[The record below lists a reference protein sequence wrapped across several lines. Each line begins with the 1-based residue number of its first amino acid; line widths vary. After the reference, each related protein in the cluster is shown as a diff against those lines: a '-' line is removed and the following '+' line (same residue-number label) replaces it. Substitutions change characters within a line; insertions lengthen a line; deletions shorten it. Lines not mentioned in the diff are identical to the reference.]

1 MKGLV
6 IAGNY
11 EQFRFRCSRSG
22 VRCSDY
28 KYLHSTDNI
37 RGTAD
42 TTLYL
47 VEEYWKHYDFIDN
60 ESRLFD
66 YCSSHNIK
74 VSKDFPN

>member
-11 EQFRFRCSRSG
+11 EQFWSDCLRLG
-22 VRCSDY
+22 IKHSDY
-28 KYLHSTDNI
+28 KYLGSTQDI
-37 RGTAD
+37 RGFANI
-42 TTLYL
+42 TLYL
-47 VEEYWKHYDFIDN
+47 VGSYWTHYDFIDN
-60 ESRLFD
+60 ESRLLD